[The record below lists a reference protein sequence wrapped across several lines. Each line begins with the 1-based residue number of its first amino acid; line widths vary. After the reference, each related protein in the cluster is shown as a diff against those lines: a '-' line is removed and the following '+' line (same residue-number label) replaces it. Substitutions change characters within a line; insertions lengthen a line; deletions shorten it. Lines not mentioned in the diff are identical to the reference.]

1 MDSAPPPANL
11 PQGTPPAGKERS
23 SPIGPMDG
31 LSPIDST
38 PIDSANQ
45 GTANAD
51 PARTISFR
59 PSSSGIA
66 LALTGGGAAL
76 IRDLG
81 EFARELTEN
90 GLAETADVESL
101 REQLLKR
108 SGAHDAPA
116 LARELVRYERLTPY
130 QAAAVLQGKTKGLLI
145 GNYVVLDRLGA
156 GSMGIVFK
164 ARHRVLKRV
173 VALKLLPPS
182 LARDPSAVQ
191 RFHREAKAAATLSH
205 PNVVAV
211 LDADEFRGLHFLVME
226 YAEGRDLARLVRE
239 QGPFSLSQAIDCITQ
254 AARGL
259 KAAFEASVVHR
270 DIKPSNLLLEPGGTL
285 KILDMGLARLDAV
298 GGPFGA
304 NQPDAS
310 LTQSN
315 ILLGTID
322 YMSPEQATNPR
333 NADHRSDIYSLG
345 CTLHYL
351 LTGRPPYS
359 GETLI
364 ERLIAHREQPIPRL
378 SDSLP
383 EVSPSL
389 DALLRRLLAKSP
401 TDRFSTLDDLIAGL
415 EACQPS
421 AGTDINEWPPLQI
434 VTDPREQSGKRRAPI
449 AAVVACVAAAAGIL
463 ATGIYLSRRESAPSS
478 QEPPPVAATPVSVTE
493 NVPAPEPDGRS
504 PQRPLPTA
512 DHRQPE
518 PNPIAATASPAR
530 DIPGKAILPA
540 DAVGLVRE
548 FRGHIR
554 RVNGIAVSGDGLLAL
569 SGGQDRTVRLW
580 DVATGNEL
588 RRVDH
593 DGPVDAVAITAHGRY
608 GLSGSD
614 DKTVRLWDFRPG
626 NTVGL
631 RRLDGHTRAV
641 FAVAFALGDQLAVSG
656 GADKT
661 VRVWDLATGQISGS
675 PLLHESPVVA
685 LAATGDDAVLAGC
698 DDGTLWLW
706 DLMSRQ
712 RVRRLK
718 APGPVLCVAGSPLGH
733 RALSGHADGVLV
745 VWDLDIGAEI
755 GRMVGHNDLVRCAAL
770 LPDGRRALAGSQFGN
785 LTLWD
790 LDTRREIRRFTPTAS
805 SSEHAGQLGV
815 AILADDVHAL
825 TADTDATVRLW
836 SLPANDASTD
846 TAGQR
851 TAH

>member
-1 MDSAPPPANL
+1 
-11 PQGTPPAGKERS
+11 
-23 SPIGPMDG
+23 
-31 LSPIDST
+31 
-38 PIDSANQ
+38 
-45 GTANAD
+45 
-51 PARTISFR
+51 
-59 PSSSGIA
+59 
-66 LALTGGGAAL
+66 
-76 IRDLG
+76 
-81 EFARELTEN
+81 
-90 GLAETADVESL
+90 
-101 REQLLKR
+101 
-108 SGAHDAPA
+108 
-116 LARELVRYERLTPY
+116 
-130 QAAAVLQGKTKGLLI
+130 
-145 GNYVVLDRLGA
+145 
-156 GSMGIVFK
+156 FK
-164 ARHRVLKRV
+164 ARHRVLKRI

-226 YAEGRDLARLVRE
+226 YVEGRDLARLVRQ
-239 QGPFSLSQAIDCITQ
+239 QGPMSLTQAIDCIIQ

-285 KILDMGLARLDAV
+285 KILDMGLALLDAV

-364 ERLIAHREQPIPRL
+364 ERLVAHREQPVPRL
-378 SDSLP
+378 SDSVP
-383 EVSPSL
+383 DVSPAL
-389 DALLRRLLAKSP
+389 DVLLRRVLAKSP
-401 TDRFSTLDDLIAGL
+401 TDRFSTFDELIAGL
-415 EACQPS
+415 EACRPG
-421 AGTDINEWPPLQI
+421 AVTDINEWPALQI
-434 VTDPREQSGKRRAPI
+434 VTDPPEPTGRRRAPI
-449 AAVVACVAAAAGIL
+449 AAAIACVAAAAGIL
-463 ATGIYLSRRESAPSS
+463 VMGIYLSRRQSVPSD
-478 QEPPPVAATPVSVTE
+478 QVPPLVSDTPVFAKNGSVPQ
-493 NVPAPEPDGRS
+493 PAPRVTD
-504 PQRPLPTA
+504 PQRPALA
-512 DHRQPE
+512 AGERQPE
-518 PNPIAATASPAR
+518 PKPIATAASSRSAVR
-530 DIPGKAILPA
+530 AKASLPA
-540 DAVGLVRE
+540 HAAGLVRE
-548 FRGHIR
+548 FRGHGG

-588 RRVDH
+588 LRVDH
-593 DGPVDAVAITAHGRY
+593 DGPVDAVAITADGRH

-614 DKTVRLWDFRPG
+614 DKTVRLWDFRPA
-626 NTVGL
+626 NTVGM
-631 RRLDGHTRAV
+631 RRLDGHTRVV

-656 GADKT
+656 GADRT
-661 VRVWDLATGQISGS
+661 VRAWDLATGQPSGF
-675 PLLHESPVVA
+675 PLLHESAVAA
-685 LAATGDDAVLAGC
+685 LATIGDDTVLAGC

-706 DLMSRQ
+706 DLRSCQ
-712 RVRRLK
+712 RIRRLK

-745 VWDLDIGAEI
+745 LWDLDLGAEI
-755 GRMVGHNDLVRCAAL
+755 GRMVGHNDLVRSAAL

-785 LTLWD
+785 LSLWD
-790 LDTRREIRRFTPTAS
+790 LDTRREIRRFSPAATTS
-805 SSEHAGQLGV
+805 DHAGQLGV

-825 TADTDATVRLW
+825 TADTDAIVRLW
-836 SLPANDASTD
+836 SLPASDASTD
-846 TAGQR
+846 AAGRR
-851 TAH
+851 TAP